1 MSYHIKNKRLLL
13 LVLIPVLFICSVGLP
28 LVCCS
33 TSSNSTDPEE
43 LEKPAAYKGLEER
56 WNEYTATLPASF
68 RLYGDRGGSDENIL
82 AALNNWLKAFAI
94 PVNSEYANE
103 LEKMK
108 NKYGK
113 TTFHSW
119 DDFRKAHHRQ
129 NVLELS
135 REMSPVE
142 LAETI
147 NNYIGV
153 SDPQNPQDYISQD
166 TVRTIVYM
174 NSLCA
179 FFEGEKAVLHKRG
192 IDGKL
197 HECRELTSKGEYPIL
212 DALLH

>member
-1 MSYHIKNKRLLL
+1 MSQQIKNSRLLL
-13 LVLIPVLFICSVGLP
+13 LGVITVLLICTVGLT

-33 TSSNSTDPEE
+33 TSDNSADPGP
-43 LEKPAAYKGLEER
+43 LEKPPAYKGFEER
-56 WNEYTATLPASF
+56 WNEYAANFPASF
-68 RLYGDRGGSDENIL
+68 RLYGDRGGSDGNIL
-82 AALNNWLKAFAI
+82 SALNTWLKAFAI
-94 PVNSEYANE
+94 PVNAEYAKE

-108 NKYGK
+108 NKYGE

-179 FFEGEKAVLHKRG
+179 FFEGEKAALHKRG
-192 IDGKL
+192 IDGKF
-197 HECRELTSKGEYPIL
+197 HECGELTSKGEYPIL